1 VRDWLRAY
9 VLLVTGQSA
18 EQWSGGKA
26 DPVETHVANTVPCRQ
41 IAGLF
46 APPAVAIKP
55 PDPWGVQLVGSS
67 SDAMA
72 LAAYR
77 RLQEKYA
84 SILGGLEPRVVHH
97 GLGVRVGAE
106 SRTSAE
112 KLCAN
117 LRAAGASCEV
127 QRN

>member
-1 VRDWLRAY
+1 
-9 VLLVTGQSA
+9 VTGQSA
-18 EQWSGGKA
+18 EQWSEAKA
-26 DPVETHVANTVPCRQ
+26 VPVEMQVANTVPCRQ

-46 APPAVAIKP
+46 APPPAIKP
-55 PDPWGVQLVGSS
+55 ADPWGVQLVGSS
-67 SDAMA
+67 SDATA

-84 SILGGLEPRVVHH
+84 SILAGLEPRVVHH
-97 GLGVRVGAE
+97 GLARGSMGWARVRVWAE